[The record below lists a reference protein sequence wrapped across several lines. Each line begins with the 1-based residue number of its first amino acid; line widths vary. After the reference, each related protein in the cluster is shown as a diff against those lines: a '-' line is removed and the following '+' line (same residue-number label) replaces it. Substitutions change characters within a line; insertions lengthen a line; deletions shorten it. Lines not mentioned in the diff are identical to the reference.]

1 MDATYAGN
9 LTDWDMEAVALPMAA
24 APPAPPK
31 HRELLTLFR
40 RRDQFYAMEIDRS
53 PWLGRSA
60 ILRIL
65 LVASGNLDFSRRDS
79 DLRLLVDTL
88 TTMPGVHVRFEVTV
102 AHRED
107 VPGRVVLEGEH
118 GISRSVAAFRF
129 DDRAHFLA
137 SKFDEVWI
145 FGNAPL
151 DPSELRVLREFVTTR
166 GGLLLKEPRVLCPLL
181 QSGS

>member
-1 MDATYAGN
+1 VDATYGGA
-9 LTDWDMEAVALPMAA
+9 LTDTGMEAVAFPMAA
-24 APPAPPK
+24 PPPAPK

-40 RRDQFYAMEIDRS
+40 RRDQFYAMEIDRT
-53 PWLGRSA
+53 PWVRRSA
-60 ILRIL
+60 TVSIL

-79 DLRLLVDTL
+79 DLRMLVDTL

-107 VPGRVVLEGEH
+107 VPGEMVLEGEH
-118 GISRSVAAFRF
+118 GIARSLTDFRF

-137 SKFDEVWI
+137 TSFDEVWI

-151 DPSELRVLREFVTTR
+151 DPAELRVLREFVTTR

>member
-1 MDATYAGN
+1 MDATYAGA
-9 LTDWDMEAVALPMAA
+9 LTDRGMEAVAFPMAA
-24 APPAPPK
+24 APPAPK

-53 PWLGRSA
+53 PWVGRSA
-60 ILRIL
+60 TLRIL
-65 LVASGNLDFSRRDS
+65 LVASGRLDFSRRDS

-88 TTMPGVHVRFEVTV
+88 ASMPGVHVRFEVSV
-102 AHRED
+102 AHREN
-107 VPGRVVLEGEH
+107 VPGGMVLEGEH
-118 GISRSVAAFRF
+118 GVARSVTGFRF
-129 DDRAHFLA
+129 DDRAHFVA
-137 SKFDEVWI
+137 SSFDEVWI